1 MTANFNKLFF
11 KTLMVIALAPAALAL
26 VVGNPPIGI
35 IVVLVCLSLLIPSFR
50 PLAWTMRQIGNLF
63 SGLINMITSLIGGVF
78 RIIGAIFGGVFKLIG
93 GILKFVFGGMF
104 AGAGWL
110 FTGGSS
116 GPSRFMGWWER
127 SWLLSS
133 SHGGF
138 LVDGRSSRLSET
150 ASYENVLVQGGVGKG
165 KSSVFVMPNLLSPPA
180 SKPSFVILD
189 TSGEIYQHTSGHLS
203 RSGYQIRALN
213 LMNTARSETYNPLA
227 RMATPQHVAELA
239 KTLIRSANPG
249 ARPSDPFWEQAA
261 EKLIRVLTQCLLNHP
276 DPQFRNL
283 ANLRQLVTGFDAHI
297 APKGQ
302 LGKIDQYVLTATQAD
317 PGTFASYQA
326 FVQGNFKTIQS
337 VLMSADVALDPL
349 ATPEM
354 AALTATNSIRFE
366 ELRQGPT
373 ALYVMVN
380 QTQMALYAFL
390 LNLFYAELF
399 RELLRDPHNPGRP
412 VWLMLDEFGH
422 LQVDGFGVFAT
433 TARKYKVGF
442 ALFLQSLAQLE
453 GRYGRDD
460 AKTIRESLGTEIY
473 LPGMGLD
480 TAREIEARLGRT
492 SNAPLMPASEI
503 IRMKE
508 NEALM
513 LHSNRLP
520 VMLKTRRY
528 FKRGDLRTWSRK
540 ASARLPSASTNPPPL
555 IQL

>member
-1 MTANFNKLFF
+1 MTSKFNTLIF
-11 KTLMVIALAPAALAL
+11 KGLIIIALAPAVLALA
-26 VVGNPPIGI
+26 VGNPIIGI
-35 IVVLVCLSLLIPSFR
+35 PVLLICLSALIPSFR
-50 PLAWTMRQIGNLF
+50 PLAWTSRQVGALF
-63 SGLINMITSLIGGVF
+63 SGVFGLIGSLF
-78 RIIGAIFGGVFKLIG
+78 KTLFGGI
-93 GILKFVFGGMF
+93 F
-104 AGAGWL
+104 AGLGWL
-110 FTGGSS
+110 VTGGAV
-116 GPSRFMGWWER
+116 GASRFMGGWER

-133 SHGGF
+133 SHEGF

-165 KSSVFVMPNLLSPPA
+165 KSSVFVMPNLLMPPKA
-180 SKPSFVILD
+180 KPSFVILD
-189 TSGEIYQHTSGHLS
+189 TSGEIYQHTSGYLAQA
-203 RSGYQIRALN
+203 GYQIRALN
-213 LMNTARSETYNPLA
+213 LMDPAQSETYNPLA
-227 RMATPQHVAELA
+227 RITAASQVAELA

-261 EKLIRVLTQCLLNHP
+261 EKLIRVMAQCLLNQPHAP
-276 DPQFRNL
+276 YRNL
-283 ANLRQLVTGFDAHI
+283 ANLRQLITGFDAHV
-297 APKGQ
+297 AHKGQ
-302 LGKIDQYVLTATQAD
+302 LGKIDKFVLSATPAD
-317 PGTFASYQA
+317 QNTFASYQA

-354 AALTATNSIRFE
+354 AALTGTNSIRFE
-366 ELRQGPT
+366 ELRQAPT
-373 ALYVMVN
+373 ALYVIVN

-422 LQVDGFGVFAT
+422 LSVDGFGVFAT

-473 LPGMGLD
+473 LPGMALD

-492 SNAPLMPASEI
+492 ANAPLMAANEI
-503 IRMKE
+503 IRMKG

-520 VMLKTRRY
+520 VLLKTKRF
-528 FKRGDLRTWSRK
+528 FKRGDLKRRSK
-540 ASARLPSASTNPPPL
+540 IAPAPLPQGNAAPPHL
-555 IQL
+555 LQL